1 MPMAPFSE
9 AISEHVWRTRY
20 QWLDE
25 GHALEPSIE
34 ATWDRVALAVSGAE
48 AHHRHEWRERFRAI
62 LGDFRFLPGGR
73 ILAGA
78 GTARR
83 VTLFNCF
90 ALGSIEDSVS
100 GIFNALRE
108 SMVTLQAGGGL
119 GIDFSTLRPAG
130 VTALSSG
137 GVASGPLSYMRV
149 WESATSVLET
159 GNLRRG
165 AMMATLR
172 CDHPD
177 VEDFVQA
184 KLTPGALPHFKL
196 SVLVTDDFLRAIE
209 QDGPWPLVF
218 PLSDHAVP
226 VGGELCERIWPGSN
240 VPQRCLVHRRVP
252 ARTLWRKLLQA
263 QHDSAEPG
271 LLFIDRINRAN
282 NLWYCEQLSTTNPCG
297 EVPLPPNGCCNLG
310 SINLTR
316 FVQQPFSKHPSIDF
330 GALKAVAA
338 VATRFLDNIHDVSL
352 YPLKAQEKV
361 AHASRRLGLGVTG
374 LADMFAML
382 GLRYGSP
389 HCIELTRAIL
399 RAVRDTAYRTSIEI
413 AREKGPFPAYDR
425 VRFGAS
431 PFVLDLARDIQDTIA
446 RHGLRN
452 SPLLAVAPAGSISL
466 LANNISSGI
475 EPILAL
481 QGSRRVRGV
490 DGQPVL
496 FPVQDPAWREYRV
509 LHGATA
515 PQPDYFVE
523 AAEVDADDQLA
534 VMSVVQS
541 YVDSAISKTL
551 HLPEVTSVQVIELDL
566 LRAEELGLKGCA
578 VCRDTSRSGASAP
591 SAHSDRRQRGGAARR
606 NSAAR
611 REPEPQVS
619 VSPQRAAGAGSSR
632 GPA

>member
-9 AISEHVWRTRY
+9 AVSEHVWHTRY
-20 QWLDE
+20 QWSDD
-25 GHALEPSIE
+25 GRAREPSIE
-34 ATWDRVALAVSGAE
+34 STWDRVALAVSSAE

-78 GTARR
+78 GTSRR

-90 ALGSIEDSVS
+90 ASGSIEDSVS

-119 GIDFSTLRPAG
+119 GLDFSTLRPSGA
-130 VTALSSG
+130 TALSSG
-137 GVASGPLSYMRV
+137 AVASGPLSYMQI

-177 VEDFVQA
+177 VEAFVQA
-184 KLTPGALPHFKL
+184 KLTPGALPHFNL
-196 SVLVTDDFLRAIE
+196 SVLVTDDFLRASE

-218 PLSDHAVP
+218 PLGDHAIP
-226 VGGELCERIWPGSN
+226 VGGELCERVWSGSN

-252 ARTLWRKLLQA
+252 ARALWQKLLQA

-271 LLFIDRINRAN
+271 VLFIDRINRAN

-316 FVQQPFSKHPSIDF
+316 FVQRPFSEHPSVDF

-361 AHASRRLGLGVTG
+361 AHASRRIGLGVTG

-389 HCIELTRAIL
+389 SSIELTRSIL
-399 RAVRDTAYRTSIEI
+399 RAVRDTAYRSSIEI
-413 AREKGPFPAYDR
+413 AQEKGVFPAYDKI
-425 VRFGAS
+425 RFGAS
-431 PFVLDLARDIQDTIA
+431 PFVLDLPRDMQDAIA
-446 RHGLRN
+446 QHGLRN
-452 SPLLAVAPAGSISL
+452 SHLLAVAPAGSISL
-466 LANNISSGI
+466 LANNVSSGI

-481 QGSRRVRGV
+481 EGSRRVRGA
-490 DGQPVL
+490 DGQTVS
-496 FPVQDPAWREYRV
+496 FSVRDHAWHQYRA
-509 LHGATA
+509 LHGAHA
-515 PQPDYFVE
+515 PAPDYFVQ
-523 AAEVDADDQLA
+523 ASEVDADDQLA
-534 VMSVVQS
+534 LMSAAQS
-541 YVDSAISKTL
+541 FVDSAISKTL
-551 HLPEVTSVQVIELDL
+551 HLPEATSVHAIELDM

-578 VCRDTSRSGASAP
+578 VYREGSM
-591 SAHSDRRQRGGAARR
+591 GGAAVL
-606 NSAAR
+606 AAAN
-611 REPEPQVS
+611 
-619 VSPQRAAGAGSSR
+619 AAG
-632 GPA
+632 